1 MQNDTTSEEVTPK
14 TSRSGRRILSIGVVL
29 VLVLLLGTFV
39 YIQINRVEMDL
50 SPLAKFAETESYDAL
65 ISRVH
70 AKAPGPEEFSFVVLG
85 DTRSAY
91 ERALE
96 ILKRAAAEDPAF
108 ILSNGDLG
116 QYGTV
121 EEYLEYHLPLVREI
135 APLPFIPVPG
145 NHERGP
151 NHDFAAFKALYGDE
165 RFSFDYGNCRF
176 IGINNSDRPKMG
188 PLDLRYLK
196 RELAK
201 PGVEHRFVIFHQP
214 PEFVERAVGSQDVRG
229 FAWNAEAF
237 HRLMVEYQVDHVF
250 VGHIHGFATTVRDGV
265 RYTITGG
272 GGVGLTD
279 TLGEEAKV
287 HHFVLVHVGP
297 DGIRNEIVKQ
307 VDGEWLQVPV
317 K

>member
-1 MQNDTTSEEVTPK
+1 MTSKEETPK
-14 TSRSGRRILSIGVVL
+14 ASRPRRSISTITASLVFVL
-29 VLVLLLGTFV
+29 WLGSLV
-39 YIQINRVEMDL
+39 YRQAIHVELDL
-50 SPLAKFAETESYDAL
+50 TPLAEFAETESYDAL
-65 ISRVH
+65 NSRVN
-70 AKAPGPEEFSFVVLG
+70 ATPPGPEGFSFVVLG

-96 ILKRAAAEDPAF
+96 ILKRAAVENPVF

-121 EEYLEYHLPLVREI
+121 EEYLEYHLPLIQEI

-151 NHDFAAFKALYGDE
+151 NRDFAPFKALYGDE

-188 PLDLRYLK
+188 PLDLRYL
-196 RELAK
+196 RQELAK
-201 PGVEHRFVIFHQP
+201 PGAEHVFVIFHQP

-237 HRLMVEYQVDHVF
+237 HKLMVKYRVDHVF
-250 VGHIHGFATTVRDGV
+250 VGHIHGFATMVRDGV

-272 GGVGLTD
+272 GGVDLTD

-307 VDGEWLQVPV
+307 VDGEWLHVPV
-317 K
+317 D